1 VAAVR
6 QTVHSKESLA
16 CHGPRCLLPKR
27 ERLVRLGFDV
37 PETLKQEVGE
47 LQLHEFLREVQRDFD
62 ERTLRGL
69 GSQEMYRTPF
79 TKLHTLGVEPETSRK
94 GNC

>member
-1 VAAVR
+1 
-6 QTVHSKESLA
+6 
-16 CHGPRCLLPKR
+16 
-27 ERLVRLGFDV
+27 V

-79 TKLHTLGVEPETSRK
+79 TKLHTLGVERRRLLAKEIADLFPFDPVLNVELAANLEDPASLQR
-94 GNC
+94 